1 MTTVIIDTKSKEG
14 KRLVDYLRTVKYDRV
29 VEENRGDSPGYN
41 TDFVNKIK
49 EREKQASVKPDMD
62 NLWK

>member
-14 KRLVDYLRTVKYDRV
+14 KRLVDYLRTVKYVKV
-29 VEENRGDSPGYN
+29 VEENHGDSPDYDS
-41 TDFVNKIK
+41 DFVNKIK
-49 EREKQASVKPDMD
+49 EREKQASVKLDVD

>member
-14 KRLVDYLRTVKYDRV
+14 KRLVDYLRTVKYVKV
-29 VEENRGDSPGYN
+29 VEENQGDSPDYN
-41 TDFVNKIK
+41 SDFVNKIK
-49 EREKQASVKPDMD
+49 EREKQASVKLDVD

>member
-14 KRLVDYLRTVKYDRV
+14 KRLVDYLRTVKYVKV
-29 VEENRGDSPGYN
+29 VEENQGDSPDYSS
-41 TDFVNKIK
+41 DFVNKIK
-49 EREKQASVKPDMD
+49 EREKQASVKLDVD